1 MRGNA
6 IPGGDSERLQTDG
19 DDGDEAGCAEKPRE
33 QSPDRQHGGARPEG
47 KVREGGQD
55 GADDGEGEQN
65 AAPLLAHDARKLGQD
80 KDAEAPAEH
89 LDRKPPRGLDPAHV
103 RRSGDVGKK
112 PQAGRRDRDAEA
124 DRYGQSAGNPREQ
137 EGAEEKGEQGEGE
150 GARPAETPGAVG
162 VGEAVAAGRHGSE
175 QGRGGGRCREWGSVL
190 YCDEQGRRAG
200 NEGKPGEPAAD
211 DGAPT
216 TGRQRGGP
224 DERGRGEE
232 FDEKKKHPA
241 SLIRWVFVGTICM
254 TAYSLKSALS
264 NGFLLGSVFGLLE
277 CVVITPR
284 YKKRKNIFSECC
296 RQSRDPC

>member
-1 MRGNA
+1 MQYPEA
-6 IPGGDSERLQTDG
+6 IPSGSRQTAMMVMKQDVPK
-19 DDGDEAGCAEKPRE
+19 KPAS
-33 QSPDRQHGGARPEG
+33 SPRQHGGARPEG

-175 QGRGGGRCREWGSVL
+175 QGRMGFRTVL
-190 YCDEQGRRAG
+190 R
-200 NEGKPGEPAAD
+200 
-211 DGAPT
+211 
-216 TGRQRGGP
+216 
-224 DERGRGEE
+224 
-232 FDEKKKHPA
+232 
-241 SLIRWVFVGTICM
+241 
-254 TAYSLKSALS
+254 
-264 NGFLLGSVFGLLE
+264 
-277 CVVITPR
+277 
-284 YKKRKNIFSECC
+284 
-296 RQSRDPC
+296 